1 MLPTLDR
8 VSLRAADGFPME
20 INEEAECPMCLAQ
33 MELEDR
39 DGIDW
44 LVCPNGCPTEVTAP
58 VRKPP
63 VLSEGGSP
71 LARVRATGS
80 ST

>member
-1 MLPTLDR
+1 
-8 VSLRAADGFPME
+8 ME
-20 INEEAECPMCLAQ
+20 INDEAECPMCLAQ
-33 MELEDR
+33 MLLEDR

-63 VLSEGGSP
+63 DISESAVP
-71 LARVRATGS
+71 LVRIRATGS